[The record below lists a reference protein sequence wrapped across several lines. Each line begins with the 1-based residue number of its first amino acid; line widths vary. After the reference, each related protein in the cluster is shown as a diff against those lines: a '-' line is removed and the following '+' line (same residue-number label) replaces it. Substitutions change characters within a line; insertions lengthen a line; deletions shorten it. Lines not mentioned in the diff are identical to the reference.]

1 MCSSSNSSSSFIHLF
16 SNPSTASL
24 ITISAVTQNGSNE
37 DNGNDYNNQK
47 GSIMIN
53 EVMIITL
60 YLSFCLMF
68 LSFILA
74 LYEGYNCTFLKPFLP
89 TMRQQ
94 FPPTIAFSSNININ
108 SNISNHDQK
117 NIDFKESIP

>member
-37 DNGNDYNNQK
+37 DNDNDYNNQK

-89 TMRQQ
+89 TTRRYNCTFLKPFLPTTRRQHQ
-94 FPPTIAFSSNININ
+94 
-108 SNISNHDQK
+108 HQQQHQ
-117 NIDFKESIP
+117 